1 MLCAIFAVKFRVD
14 VQKRFGG
21 LLGEPYDQLVA
32 EARPGR
38 GKALLC
44 AGVLRTGAVGI
55 LKIFALN
62 VPVIAGDPADHAG
75 LVVAGEDGGVQRV
88 GANRRPQR
96 TLESPQRLRRCD
108 VTAPLT
114 AKTRFLPSAS
124 DCANARW
131 SEM

>member
-44 AGVLRTGAVGI
+44 AGVLRTGAVGV
-55 LKIFALN
+55 LAAL
-62 VPVIAGDPADHAG
+62 AAAALLAMGRRR
-75 LVVAGEDGGVQRV
+75 VAQ
-88 GANRRPQR
+88 
-96 TLESPQRLRRCD
+96 
-108 VTAPLT
+108 
-114 AKTRFLPSAS
+114 AS
-124 DCANARW
+124 
-131 SEM
+131 